1 MEAKS
6 DTVNR
11 LARESLLLWAK
22 AYKAALNAQARERN
36 RVSGI
41 AQLQRQMEITQILL
55 KAKGSWPI

>member
-6 DTVNR
+6 
-11 LARESLLLWAK
+11 LARESLLLWAE